1 MAGKKN
7 RQGRKPSAATIVDR
21 NRDRDDTS
29 SKRRIAPPA
38 PRYLGP
44 AGAKIWNATWHKLD
58 DEGLIADLDL
68 DALGIYCSASATWL
82 EAEKSLTGP
91 PGLCPNC
98 DPSADQEPAF
108 PCNKPQHLGPEYGKL
123 VRGRLGSQIRSPYLA
138 IQKEAQRQMAWFMG
152 EFGLTQASR
161 SRIPREPKRDR
172 NPRAV
177 VPVKGQQGDPRQTMD
192 WPIVV
197 GNS

>member
-1 MAGKKN
+1 MSGKKN
-7 RQGRKPSAATIVDR
+7 RQGRKPSASTIVER
-21 NRDRDDTS
+21 NRDHEGTGTGRS
-29 SKRRIAPPA
+29 RAPVA
-38 PRYLGP
+38 PRYLSTAARECWG
-44 AGAKIWNATWHKLD
+44 ATWHKLD
-58 DEGLIADLDL
+58 DAGLIADLDL
-68 DALGIYCSASATWL
+68 DALAVYCAAYATFV
-82 EAEKSLTGP
+82 EAEKSLNGP
-91 PGLCPNC
+91 LGLCPNC
-98 DPSADQEPAF
+98 DPSADQEPTF

-192 WPIVV
+192 WPVMV